1 MEKNKVIN
9 GLKDFDQF
17 QVKNYANYLEFVECD
32 EKDGVRRNKWMKF
45 RSEEELIDFFKKVNS
60 EGLVFDGVHI
70 TLQSTGISYDYQA
83 YKNKM
88 LIAYPESII
97 DDDLVYKNDV
107 FDSRKE
113 SGKVIYSH
121 EIQNPF
127 SRKDNDLI
135 GGYCVIKNK
144 RGEFITM
151 LGKDD
156 IDKHRK
162 VARTDMFWQKWYPEM
177 VRKTII
183 KKACKKH
190 FADVFENIINMDN
203 HENDIEN
210 DLEVS
215 LSTKQEIENIFTVD
229 ELKEYYTNNKG
240 KHKDDKP
247 GFDKMIT
254 KRKEEIKEIDN
265 GTD

>member
-1 MEKNKVIN
+1 MNKTAVIN
-9 GLKDFDQF
+9 GLKEYDQF
-17 QVKNYANYLEFVECD
+17 QVKVYADYLEFVEND
-32 EKDGVRRNKWMKF
+32 EKDGVKRNKWMKF
-45 RSEEELIDFFKKVNS
+45 RPDEFLIDCFKQVAS

-70 TLQSTGISYDYQA
+70 TLQGTGVSYDYQA

-127 SRKDNDLI
+127 SRKDDGLV
-135 GGYCVIKNK
+135 GGYCVIKNR
-144 RGEFITM
+144 RGEFITL
-151 LGKDD
+151 LGRED
-156 IDKHRK
+156 IEKHRK
-162 VARTDMFWQKWYPEM
+162 VARTDLFWKKWYSDM

-210 DLEVS
+210 DLDVS
-215 LSTKQEIENIFTVD
+215 LSTKQEIENIYTL
-229 ELKEYYTNNKG
+229 EKLKEYYNTNKD
-240 KHKDDKP
+240 KHQDDKA

-254 KRKEEIKEIDN
+254 KRKAEIGVVLD